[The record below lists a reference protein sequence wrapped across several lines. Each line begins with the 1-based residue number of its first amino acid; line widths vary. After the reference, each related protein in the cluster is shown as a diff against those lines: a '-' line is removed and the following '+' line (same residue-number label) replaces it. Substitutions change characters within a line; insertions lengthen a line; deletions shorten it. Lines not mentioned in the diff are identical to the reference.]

1 MRIIGDTNFPFL
13 RYRAIALSLSALVI
27 LAGLGYDLFGPGLN
41 FGIDFA
47 GGTQVTVK
55 FRQDSDLGRLRD
67 ALSRLTVGTPLIQRF
82 DEATKHEVLIR
93 VENPEGK
100 EGDFT
105 KPILDLL
112 RSEYDGG
119 IGDRFDLNTQ
129 GSKEL
134 TQLLVNADPDGIG
147 GTPEARSDHYAPMAD
162 AVLAYRKDHG
172 IFDSLANLQDITALS
187 GPARTYLDQN
197 AAVGEFS
204 LLGAE
209 SVGPAVGKDLR
220 EKAVLAVA
228 FSLVGMLVYIWVRF
242 QLPYGIGAVVALFHD
257 VLITLS
263 ALSLTHREINLP
275 TIAALLTLVG
285 YSVNDTVVVF
295 DRVRENLRLRRGDEL
310 EALMNDSINQ
320 TLSRTIIT
328 SGTTLMV
335 VLTLFIF
342 GGDVINTFAFV
353 LLVGIIVGTYS
364 SVFVASPVALFIS
377 RIVAK
382 RRERARMRHG
392 RARRKPAAARR

>member
-1 MRIIGDTNFPFL
+1 MRIIGETHFPFL
-13 RYRAIALSLSALVI
+13 SYRRIALGLSMLII
-27 LAGLGYDLFGPGLN
+27 LAGLGYEAFGPGLN
-41 FGIDFA
+41 LGIDFL

-55 FRQDSDLGRLRD
+55 FKQAPDLEDLRSSVADLG
-67 ALSRLTVGTPLIQRF
+67 GGEPMIQRF
-82 DEATKHEVLIR
+82 DEPEKHEVLIR
-93 VENPEGK
+93 VQNPTGT

-105 KPILDLL
+105 KPILEHLQKTYNGEL
-112 RSEYDGG
+112 
-119 IGDRFDLNTQ
+119 GDRFDLNTQ

-134 TQLLVNADPDGIG
+134 TDLLVDADPDAVG
-147 GTPEARSDHYAPMAD
+147 GDQEARRLHYAPMAD
-162 AVLAYRKDHG
+162 AVLAYRKAKG
-172 IFDSLANLQDITALS
+172 IFESVDEVDRIEGLSDAVRTALKS
-187 GPARTYLDQN
+187 Q
-197 AAVGEFS
+197 AAAGAYA

-209 SVGPAVGKDLR
+209 SVGPSVGADLR
-220 EKAVLAVA
+220 KKAELAIA

-295 DRVRENLRLRRGDEL
+295 DRVRENLKLHRGEDL
-310 EALMNDSINQ
+310 EKTMDLSINQ
-320 TLSRTIIT
+320 TLSRTLIT

-335 VLTLFIF
+335 VICLYLF

-364 SVFVASPVALFIS
+364 SVFVASPVALWMS
-377 RIVAK
+377 RILQH
-382 RRERARMRHG
+382 RRERRRRG
-392 RARRKPAAARR
+392 RR